1 MKKAIGKQTRAH
13 LIPHAGSPSL
23 SYTIIH
29 LRSLLAVTQCNHH
42 AMCWSALGVYP
53 GPEEMH
59 IPITLGDTSP
69 FEVFGE
75 AQCAFMATS
84 TAKTRAH
91 GGL

>member
-1 MKKAIGKQTRAH
+1 
-13 LIPHAGSPSL
+13 
-23 SYTIIH
+23 
-29 LRSLLAVTQCNHH
+29 
-42 AMCWSALGVYP
+42 MCWSALGVYP

-75 AQCAFMATS
+75 AQCALMATS